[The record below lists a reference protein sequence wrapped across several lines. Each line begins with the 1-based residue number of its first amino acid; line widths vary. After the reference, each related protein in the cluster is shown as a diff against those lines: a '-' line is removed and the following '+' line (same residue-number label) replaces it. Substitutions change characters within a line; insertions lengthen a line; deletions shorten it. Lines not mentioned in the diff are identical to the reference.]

1 MRHGA
6 KDCSSKAAETG
17 SLSSALIAWSQLLQ
31 DEDGAAVAAVQ
42 EVERAV
48 QMLCRT
54 RGAAAQGVQVE
65 LSTHQHSS
73 LLAQIQVEFRMLYVY
88 QKDWA
93 S

>member
-31 DEDGAAVAAVQ
+31 DEDGAAVQ

-65 LSTHQHSS
+65 LSRHQHSS